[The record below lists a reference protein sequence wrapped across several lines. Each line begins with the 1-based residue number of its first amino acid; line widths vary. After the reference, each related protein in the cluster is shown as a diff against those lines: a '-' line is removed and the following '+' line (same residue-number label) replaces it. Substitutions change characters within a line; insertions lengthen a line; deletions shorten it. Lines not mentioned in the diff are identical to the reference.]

1 MKNIHFLG
9 FILWLIASFFCFNLF
24 TFLYH
29 WLDTGGIVFKIIVV
43 FITAIILLIGFY
55 KILLSFLLLVHKSH
69 ENFNLISTVY
79 YVLGLIGLTGSY
91 LYFWFDN
98 TIVKKEIFSQSLSFT
113 FGFFLAIILVNGFV
127 LFPKSLRK
135 FKN

>member
-9 FILWLIASFFCFNLF
+9 FILWLIASFFCFTLF
-24 TFLYH
+24 TFLYN

-55 KILLSFLLLVHKSH
+55 KILLSILLLVNKSH

-79 YVLGLIGLTGSY
+79 SVLGLIGLTGSY
-91 LYFWFDN
+91 LYFGFDY
-98 TIVKKEIFSQSLSFT
+98 TIDKKEIFSQSLSFT

-127 LFPKSLRK
+127 LFPKSLRT